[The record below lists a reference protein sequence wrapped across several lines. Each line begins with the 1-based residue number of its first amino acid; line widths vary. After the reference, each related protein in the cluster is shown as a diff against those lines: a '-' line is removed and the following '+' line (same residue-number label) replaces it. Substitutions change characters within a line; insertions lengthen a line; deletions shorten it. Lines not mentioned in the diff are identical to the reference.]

1 LAILEPFALAIGFLL
16 SYSFDFTNSYGFS
29 IVILTIIIN
38 IIIFPLT
45 LRQTRSTKRMQDIQP
60 ELKKL
65 QKENKDNKEKLNKE
79 IAELYKTKGINPLG
93 CVLPLIIQ
101 MPIWFALFRVL
112 REPLDFIPNDASLFA
127 QLGEQA
133 SVLFYTMNLQIPASE
148 IVTWVE
154 RIPYLL
160 LILLVVLTA
169 LYQQNQLTKKSG
181 NANNPQ
187 AKQMQMIG
195 KIMPLFF
202 GFISWTLPSGLV
214 VYFLTGNI
222 FRIGQQSLIVRIEEN
237 QKNKDEQKDQK
248 NQKDQKDQKED
259 NNTSETSTET
269 NDDKDDPR
277 KNRKKRR
284 RK

>member
-1 LAILEPFALAIGFLL
+1 MAILEPFALAIGFLL
-16 SYSFDFTNSYGFS
+16 SYSYDFTNSYGFS
-29 IVILTIIIN
+29 IVVLNIIIN

-65 QKENKDNKEKLNKE
+65 QKQHKDNKEQLNKE

-101 MPIWFALFRVL
+101 MPVWFALFRVL
-112 REPLDFIPNDASLFA
+112 REPLLFIPKEASLFT
-127 QLGEQA
+127 QLGDHS
-133 SVLFYTMNLQIPASE
+133 SVLFFTMDLQIPASE
-148 IVTWVE
+148 ISTWID
-154 RIPYLL
+154 RIPYLV
-160 LILLVVLTA
+160 LILFVILTA
-169 LYQQNQLTKKSG
+169 LYQQSQLTKKSG
-181 NANNPQ
+181 NSNNPQ
-187 AKQMQMIG
+187 AQQMQMIG

-222 FRIGQQSLIVRIEEN
+222 FRIGQQALIVKIEEN
-237 QKNKDEQKDQK
+237 QQEKTDKKNLTEEDNKPDTSPIKDE
-248 NQKDQKDQKED
+248 
-259 NNTSETSTET
+259 
-269 NDDKDDPR
+269 KDDPR

>member
-1 LAILEPFALAIGFLL
+1 MAILEPFALAIGFLL
-16 SYSFDFTNSYGFS
+16 SYSYDFTNSYGFS
-29 IVILTIIIN
+29 IVVLTVIIN
-38 IIIFPLT
+38 IVIFPLT

-65 QKENKDNKEKLNKE
+65 QKQHKDDKEQLNKA
-79 IAELYKTKGINPLG
+79 IADLYKTKGINPLG

-112 REPLDFIPNDASLFA
+112 REPLVFIPKEASLFT
-127 QLGEQA
+127 QLGDHS
-133 SVLFYTMNLQIPASE
+133 SVLFYPMDLQIPASE
-148 IVTWVE
+148 IGAWID
-154 RIPYLL
+154 RIPYLV
-160 LILLVVLTA
+160 LILFVVLTA
-169 LYQQNQLTKKSG
+169 PFQQNQLTKKSG
-181 NANNPQ
+181 NSNNPQ
-187 AKQMQMIG
+187 AQQMQMIG

-222 FRIGQQSLIVRIEEN
+222 FRIGQQALIVKIEEN
-237 QKNKDEQKDQK
+237 QKAKET
-248 NQKDQKDQKED
+248 QKDQKED
-259 NNTSETSTET
+259 NNTSETSTE
-269 NDDKDDPR
+269 NKDEKDDPR

>member
-1 LAILEPFALAIGFLL
+1 MVKIGNFRTICTLAIGFLL

-29 IVILTIIIN
+29 IVALTIIIN

-65 QKENKDNKEKLNKE
+65 QKQHKDNKEQLNKE

-101 MPIWFALFRVL
+101 MPVWFALFRVL
-112 REPLDFIPNDASLFA
+112 REPLNFIPKDASLFP
-127 QLGEQA
+127 QLGDPS
-133 SVLFYTMNLQIPASE
+133 SVLFYTMDLQIPASE
-148 IVTWVE
+148 IATWIE
-154 RIPYLL
+154 RIPYLV
-160 LILLVVLTA
+160 LILFVILTA

-181 NANNPQ
+181 NSNNPQ
-187 AKQMQMIG
+187 AQQMQMIG

-222 FRIGQQSLIVRIEEN
+222 FRIGQQALIVKIEEN
-237 QKNKDEQKDQK
+237 QKEKD
-248 NQKDQKDQKED
+248 NQKDQKED
-259 NNTSETSTET
+259 NNTSETSTDKK
-269 NDDKDDPR
+269 DDKDDPR

>member
-1 LAILEPFALAIGFLL
+1 MAILEPFALAIGFLL
-16 SYSFDFTNSYGFS
+16 SYSYDFTNSYGFS
-29 IVILTIIIN
+29 IVVLTIIIN

-65 QKENKDNKEKLNKE
+65 QKQHKDNKEQLNKE

-101 MPIWFALFRVL
+101 MPVWFALFRVL
-112 REPLDFIPNDASLFA
+112 REPLLFIPKEASLFT
-127 QLGEQA
+127 QLGDHS
-133 SVLFYTMNLQIPASE
+133 SVLFFTMDLQIPASE
-148 IVTWVE
+148 ISTRID
-154 RIPYLL
+154 RIPYLV
-160 LILLVVLTA
+160 LILFVILTA
-169 LYQQNQLTKKSG
+169 LYQQSQLTKKSG
-181 NANNPQ
+181 NSNNPQ
-187 AKQMQMIG
+187 AQQMQMIG

-222 FRIGQQSLIVRIEEN
+222 FRIGQQALIVKIEEN
-237 QKNKDEQKDQK
+237 QQEKTDKKNLTEEDNKPDTSPIKDE
-248 NQKDQKDQKED
+248 
-259 NNTSETSTET
+259 
-269 NDDKDDPR
+269 KDDPR

>member
-1 LAILEPFALAIGFLL
+1 MAILEPFALAIGFLL
-16 SYSFDFTNSYGFS
+16 SYSYDFTSSYGYS
-29 IVILTIIIN
+29 IVALTVIIN

-65 QKENKDNKEKLNKE
+65 QKQHKDNKEQLNKE
-79 IAELYKTKGINPLG
+79 IANLYKTKGINPLG

-101 MPIWFALFRVL
+101 MPVWFALFRVL
-112 REPLDFIPNDASLFA
+112 RDPTEFIPKEASLFT
-127 QLGEQA
+127 QLGDPL
-133 SVLFYTMNLQIPASE
+133 SVLFFTMDLQVPASE
-148 IVTWVE
+148 IAVWAE
-154 RIPYLL
+154 SIPYLV
-160 LILLVVLTA
+160 LILLVILTA
-169 LYQQNQLTKKSG
+169 LYQQSQLTKKSG
-181 NANNPQ
+181 NSNNPQ
-187 AKQMQMIG
+187 AQQMQMIG

-222 FRIGQQSLIVRIEEN
+222 FRIGQQALIVKIEEN
-237 QKNKDEQKDQK
+237 QKDKADKKDLTEENNKPDTSPIKDE
-248 NQKDQKDQKED
+248 
-259 NNTSETSTET
+259 
-269 NDDKDDPR
+269 KDDPR